1 LVPHIISTG
10 EGPWFSSKVPKKK
23 QPIDVPNGYP
33 QAAST
38 LPFRRPVL
46 GARWFPS
53 SESRSVGAHITPI
66 SLWFIVDMVYKNW
79 VNNCTYYN
87 YTIYGL

>member
-1 LVPHIISTG
+1 MVFLQ
-10 EGPWFSSKVPKKK
+10 SSEKKK
-23 QPIDVPNGYP
+23 TAHRCAKWVSPSCFNPAIQK
-33 QAAST
+33 AS
-38 LPFRRPVL
+38 FS
-46 GARWFPS
+46 ARWFPS

>member
-1 LVPHIISTG
+1 MVFLQ
-10 EGPWFSSKVPKKK
+10 SSEKK

-87 YTIYGL
+87 YTIWFITILTI